1 MCVCVCVCVCVCE
14 LCGYG
19 RSKYLSAV
27 YCGNSVCDQNT
38 KLIVTVLVSVI
49 KMIMK
54 IGWYSAH
61 GDHFT
66 SVGQSACHCSDPCV
80 IGVAYR
86 SSGGTCSQLCHLP
99 CLSA

>member
-1 MCVCVCVCVCVCE
+1 MCVCVCVCVCE

-27 YCGNSVCDQNT
+27 YCGNNVCNQNT

-54 IGWYSAH
+54 
-61 GDHFT
+61 
-66 SVGQSACHCSDPCV
+66 
-80 IGVAYR
+80 
-86 SSGGTCSQLCHLP
+86 
-99 CLSA
+99 